1 MQYVVVFLSY
11 TESTDQNEGQ
21 LFKMLIRFFSLYRF
35 LAIWWPLKMQ
45 LSKRRARIMI
55 GIIWVIALSSTIPW
69 ALFFQ
74 LVPYTESDI
83 WLCIEVWPDGLDGT
97 LYFLVGNV
105 LACYFVPMALISLC
119 YVLIWIKVA
128 KRSIPGDSKDA
139 QMDRMQQKSKIKVIK
154 MLIAVV
160 VFFVLS
166 WFPLYAIFAIIKFG
180 KYILSC
186 VCVVQCFPFFFSF
199 IFVNMFL

>member
-1 MQYVVVFLSY
+1 
-11 TESTDQNEGQ
+11 
-21 LFKMLIRFFSLYRF
+21 
-35 LAIWWPLKMQ
+35 
-45 LSKRRARIMI
+45 MI
-55 GIIWVIALSSTIPW
+55 GIIWIIALSSTIPW

-74 LVPYTESDI
+74 LVPYPESDI
-83 WLCIEVWPDGLDGT
+83 WLCIEVWPRGLDGT

-105 LACYFVPMALISLC
+105 FACYLVPMALISLC
-119 YVLIWIKVA
+119 YILIWIKVA

-180 KYILSC
+180 KHSFFIRTVGIMY
-186 VCVVQCFPFFFSF
+186 FPFSF
-199 IFVNMFL
+199 CVFVRPLFLLTFLLRELNK